1 MALMRYADALNA
13 ALHEAM
19 AADRSVIVLGED
31 VGGYGGVFGVTR
43 GLQERFGRERVR
55 DTPISEAAITGL
67 AIGSAMMGMRPVG
80 EIMYADFLPIA
91 LDQLINQA
99 AVLPWIWNRQVSL
112 PFVLRTQGG
121 VSPGAAAQHAKSLEA
136 FVAHVP
142 GLKVVM
148 PSTPADA
155 KGLLIAAIR
164 DPNPVIVIEHKAL
177 YNIVGPVS
185 DGEHMV
191 PLGEAAT
198 RRAGQDVSIV
208 ATSRM
213 VLEALEAADLLAT
226 DGIDAEVVDVRTLRP
241 LDTATIVTSVRRTRR
256 ALVVGEAWR
265 TGGFGAELSATI
277 AEQAFDHLVRPVV
290 RLGAAERPTPYAEA
304 MEQASLPDAARIASA
319 VRELL
324 A

>member
-1 MALMRYADALNA
+1 VPEMRYADALNA

-19 AADRSVIVLGED
+19 AADPAVIVFGED

-43 GLQERFGRERVR
+43 GLQARFGRERVR
-55 DTPISEAAITGL
+55 DTPISEAAIAGL
-67 AIGSAMMGMRPVG
+67 AIGSSMMGMRPVA

-99 AVLPWIWNRQVSL
+99 AVLPWIWNHQISL

-136 FVAHVP
+136 LVAHVP

-155 KGLLIAAIR
+155 KGLLTAAIR
-164 DPNPVIVIEHKAL
+164 DPDPVVVIEHKLL
-177 YNIVGPVS
+177 YSTAGPVPE
-185 DGEHMV
+185 GEHVV
-191 PLGEAAT
+191 PVGKAAV
-198 RRAGQDVSIV
+198 RRAGKDVTVV

-213 VLEALEAADLLAT
+213 VLEAMEAADLLANE
-226 DGIDAEVVDVRTLRP
+226 GIEAEVVDVRTLRP
-241 LDTATIVTSVRRTRR
+241 LDSETILASVRRTKH
-256 ALVVGEAWR
+256 AVVVGEAWR

-277 AEQAFDHLVRPVV
+277 AEQAFDRLRRAVV
-290 RLGAAERPTPYAEA
+290 RLGAADRPTPYAEA
-304 MEQASLPDAARIASA
+304 MEQASIPDAARIACA

-324 A
+324 T